1 MDESNNI
8 EELYQKFFDVS
19 SLLEFAPMLS

>member
-19 SLLEFAPMLS
+19 SLLEFALMLS